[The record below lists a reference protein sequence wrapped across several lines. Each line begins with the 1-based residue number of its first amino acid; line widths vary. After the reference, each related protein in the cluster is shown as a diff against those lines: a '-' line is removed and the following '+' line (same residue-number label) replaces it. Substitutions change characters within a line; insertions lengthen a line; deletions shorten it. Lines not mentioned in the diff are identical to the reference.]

1 MRQQAAQQAAQQ
13 VALATMLGVNSQHP
27 KASAAS
33 LVSVSEYKI
42 WTFIFTSFLRNV
54 EWFIFKSIFFFQPSA
69 QAQLIQQVQAE
80 RTKQQFYL
88 VNQAAAEAAAREGYA
103 SSAARITQP
112 STKQSPQ
119 VGGGGPGGGQTS
131 GGSGSSRADAPA
143 VIINERERAAVVQQ
157 QQQMASI
164 SKLGQFANA
173 QSLIDHIINQSIG
186 KRIMP

>member
-1 MRQQAAQQAAQQ
+1 MN
-13 VALATMLGVNSQHP
+13 LKEHSFH
-27 KASAAS
+27 
-33 LVSVSEYKI
+33 E
-42 WTFIFTSFLRNV
+42 FFTESRIICFQIYL
-54 EWFIFKSIFFFQPSA
+54 SFFQPSA

-186 KRIMP
+186 KRSMP